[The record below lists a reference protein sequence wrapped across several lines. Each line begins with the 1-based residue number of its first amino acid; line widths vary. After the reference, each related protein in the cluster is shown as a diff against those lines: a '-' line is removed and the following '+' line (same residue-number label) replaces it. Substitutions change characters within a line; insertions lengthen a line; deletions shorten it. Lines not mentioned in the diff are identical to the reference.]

1 VKSAWAVLAA
11 ACTGCFGSPT
21 PLVPGLEGSVGV
33 PHHGVLTV
41 ATELPVAGAGFV
53 RYRKL
58 GPNHWGNPR
67 LVRAL
72 EQAALTVEERMPG
85 GAPLIVGDLSAQTG
99 GKIPRHASH
108 RTGRD
113 VDLPW
118 FVTTP
123 EGVPVQ
129 NPGFI
134 PVGADGLAPIE
145 GTDAFLR
152 IDLPREW
159 QLVKAL
165 ITSPDIDVQWMFCS
179 KEVEALLIDYARA
192 RGEAPTLVF
201 RAETVLMEPSDS
213 LPHDDHIHLRI
224 ACTPEEAILGC
235 EGGGPRWEWM
245 APLPESPM
253 TVESLYDVV
262 LDDPLRVPA
271 ESGIDTTP
279 G

>member
-1 VKSAWAVLAA
+1 VKRGCAALAA
-11 ACTGCFGSPT
+11 LCTGCFGSPT

-41 ATELPVAGAGFV
+41 ATELPTEGDGFV

-67 LVRAL
+67 LVRAI
-72 EQAALTVEERMPG
+72 EHAALAVETVRPG

-99 GKIPRHASH
+99 GRIPRHQSH

-118 FVTTP
+118 FMMTP
-123 EGVPVQ
+123 EGIPIR

-134 PVGADGLAPIE
+134 PVGPDGLAPIE
-145 GTDAFLR
+145 DTGAFLR
-152 IDLPREW
+152 IDIPREW

-165 ITSPDIDVQWMFCS
+165 ITSTDVDVQWMFCS
-179 KEVEALLIDYARA
+179 KDVEALLIDYARS
-192 RGEAPTLVF
+192 RGEPPGLVF
-201 RAETVLMEPSDS
+201 RAETVLIEPSDS

-224 ACTPEEAILGC
+224 ACTPEEAVLGC
-235 EGGGPRWEWM
+235 EGGGPRWDWM
-245 APLPESPM
+245 PPLPESRM
-253 TVESLYDVV
+253 TTEALYSLVD
-262 LDDPLRVPA
+262 DDPLYVTTETEAATP
-271 ESGIDTTP
+271 SG
-279 G
+279 